1 MRFLSYLAS
10 FRALLICLTASAA
23 VSGGTATAQ
32 LLVPVD
38 GPLAELERTTLP
50 AAGTHK
56 VVLRVARFGR
66 YAISVSSEQGVA
78 LQLVDRMAG
87 PGEVQGIAGEEDGRI
102 DLFLDYGEY
111 LVITT
116 GHPQAE
122 GEATLS
128 VQPFAEAN
136 PDPAPQLV
144 ELKPVVEQLLDHQQ
158 RSYWLQI
165 KKRRWVAFEAGGR
178 TLRDLRLWLD
188 GSWLVDARP
197 ATEVLDPVVGRP
209 QLACR
214 LVYRLEPGLYL
225 LTAYGGREQAWA
237 DDNGDHPF
245 YLRMGI
251 PVLGTA
257 GRTRYQLG
265 PLGIDRWLVPAK
277 ASFFRIELPEALPAT
292 LQVGHYSEST
302 PFAPG
307 ASARIDKESRLPIA
321 EVTNSSDQKGYDVIT
336 VKATADQPYTLQHF
350 RIVYEHRFR
359 VSGEHWIS
367 TIHSGHPGDSIE
379 ATSFIAAWDRN
390 RLQREPIRSQV
401 VEIGSDG
408 WASRCNLL
416 EPLTVFLRVTSSG
429 EYLIES
435 EGTEAEFL
443 IEPFF
448 VYRPSNYKAPPF
460 KRAGETW
467 DLQEGYYVL
476 TVRPVLKGIL
486 EMAIK
491 PTGFIGNLMS
501 RIGLGSEVERLPVR
515 ASNRFPSVLLY
526 SDWSYT
532 IFINRQ
538 PEVRTGLVLRQ
549 LPMSLHDP
557 LPLTMQPQTQVTV
570 PFTLSEPSLVTAV
583 TEDGTRLPISVDDT
597 PLQEQHK
604 AGKGQHTVVVHHRQG
619 EETIVCSV
627 AAVPLRL
634 LDTEPLPA
642 LPAGTLD
649 SLPDLPVLTADRP
662 QFFDLNRRQRTT
674 FLVSATDDALYRLE
688 TTGLLDT
695 EGNLR
700 SRVVTSLARSDSGGS
715 GRNLFLQQFMCAGDY
730 QLTVSTRGDSR
741 GHLGLELIRT
751 DPEPGGELRLGLPAR
766 ISLDDG
772 GSVVY
777 RFQISEPGRYRLRS
791 YALGHTPRCRL
802 EDGDGWPV
810 VKPNQPANID
820 RHFEAGEYRLVLL
833 PESVPGRRLTLLE
846 KVEPPIEYEG
856 HGPHQLPLATTVR
869 HRWYEP
875 EEDGAPRQP
884 DLWAFE
890 LPGATEVSIR
900 LTAEMHGHLIRRSDG
915 GDQEAAYVPPMRDWQ
930 GPLEAGSYRFEVE
943 CVRRNNRVDYELAVN
958 PVALLP
964 GLERSLTAPST
975 VPVAIGDGGLVE
987 ISSFGATDVSARL
1000 IDSHGRTVVQND
1012 DRAND
1017 WNFHLT
1023 GRLQPGAYSLQVSPV
1038 GALSATTTVVMDA
1051 RNEVADQAQQLPFA
1065 LTIEPGSDV
1074 HTIPISLPPAELLVV
1089 AARSAESI
1097 GLAVERQTADGDWQT
1112 ITTRIVP
1119 TAQIELPLSGND
1131 QLRLRLWSVD
1141 RRESPV
1147 TLTAAAVTPPH
1158 LSERLLAQG
1167 ASVPPLAGI
1176 EPAVAMA
1183 AVELDRPGSLILKT
1197 ASTGLRW
1204 SGATGQPL
1212 APVAGGILQA
1222 PGTIGWIVVPAA
1234 RGSVT
1239 VKALRARLEPG
1250 SGGGLQMPLA
1260 SGRPALVDL
1269 DAGRGGPLLVIARS
1283 MIGQPAV
1290 RVVSAGTSVSP
1301 SLAGVAIA
1309 DNAAAAVAL
1318 TEPVSPAALAWLAG
1332 PASEPLD
1339 VRLTTISFSRLRAS
1353 PARFGRI
1360 DDRLEPGAAAVAY
1373 NLPSGTKKLSITLTS
1388 GLVAAVTRG
1397 DQVSSLHWN
1406 GGQPMSE
1413 QLTTSGD
1420 VLLVLPTGD
1429 QTELFSV
1436 EILPADE
1443 APVVTVDRPF
1453 ETRLPVSGTLRLRIE
1468 PGGSPQ
1474 KLHILG
1480 AAQPATFM
1488 SDDGLVIRGHT
1499 IEIGDRGGELLLPHE
1514 TGLVIAWLATGDDP
1528 ALALWLGVRR
1538 PRSVRVEAPQRLRL
1552 EGRVQSFRL
1561 EHESPVLLSISSQ
1574 DQALF
1579 RLDTSGGTRA
1589 WVDFD
1594 SGTKH
1599 ALLPAGSA
1607 ELSIR
1612 ALAGAGLGAELE
1624 LLTSTVTEVGE
1635 GLGPEVLLAPGRG
1648 HAFQLT
1654 VSEPGQVGLGVRA
1667 GADTVDCELLTA
1679 DGRFLGSGVVQM
1691 HELDAGDYL
1700 LLVRLPP
1707 DREAVRA
1714 RPAVVG
1720 LERPSTGPPAD
1731 QVRHYMELERS
1742 SR

>member
-1 MRFLSYLAS
+1 MRFLSCVAS
-10 FRALLICLTASAA
+10 FRALLICLTALVAA
-23 VSGGTATAQ
+23 SGGTADAQ

-38 GPLAELERTTLP
+38 GPLAELERTTVP

-56 VVLRVARFGR
+56 VVLRVSRFGR

-87 PGEVQGIAGEEDGRI
+87 PGEVRGIAGEEDGRI

-122 GEATLS
+122 GEAALS

-136 PDPAPQLV
+136 PEPAPQLV
-144 ELKPVVEQLLDHQQ
+144 ELKPVVGQLLDHQQ

-188 GSWLVDARP
+188 GSWLVDAKP
-197 ATEVLDPVVGRP
+197 TTEVLDPVVGRP
-209 QLACR
+209 QLTCR
-214 LVYRLEPGLYL
+214 LVYRLDPGLYL

-251 PVLGTA
+251 PILGSA

-277 ASFFRIELPEALPAT
+277 ASFFRIELPEAVPAT

-307 ASARIDKESRLPIA
+307 ASARIDKESRLPVA
-321 EVTNSSDQKGYDVIT
+321 ELNNSPDQNGYDVIT

-359 VSGEHWIS
+359 VAGEHWIS
-367 TIHSGHPGDSIE
+367 TIHSGHPADSID
-379 ATSFIAAWDRN
+379 ATSFIAAWDHN
-390 RLQREPIRSQV
+390 RLQREPVRAQV
-401 VEIGSDG
+401 VEIGGSDG
-408 WASRCNLL
+408 WATRCNLI

-443 IEPFF
+443 VEPFF
-448 VYRPSNYKAPPF
+448 VYRPREYKAPPF

-476 TVRPVLKGIL
+476 TVRPVRKGIL
-486 EMAIK
+486 EMSIK

-501 RIGLGSEVERLPVR
+501 RIGLGLDEERPPVR
-515 ASNRFPSVLLY
+515 ASSRFPSVLLY
-526 SDWSYT
+526 TDWSYT
-532 IFINRQ
+532 IFMNRQ

-557 LPLTMQPQTQVTV
+557 LPLTMQPQTQVTL
-570 PFTLSEPSLVTAV
+570 PFTLSESSLVTAV
-583 TEDGTRLPISVDDT
+583 NEDGTRLPISVDNA
-597 PLQEQHK
+597 PLQEQYK
-604 AGKGQHTVVVHHRQG
+604 AGKGKHTVVVHYQQG

-627 AAVPLRL
+627 GAVPLRL
-634 LDTEPLPA
+634 LDSEPLPA

-662 QFFDLNRRQRTT
+662 NFFDLSRRQRTT
-674 FLVSATDDALYRLE
+674 FLVSAADDALYRLE

-700 SRVVTSLARSDSGGS
+700 SRVVTSLARSGSGGS
-715 GRNLFLQQFMCAGDY
+715 GRNLFLHQFMCAGDY
-730 QLTVSTRGDSR
+730 QLTVSTKGDSR
-741 GHLGLELIRT
+741 GHLGLELTRT

-777 RFQISEPGRYRLRS
+777 RFQISEAGRYRLRS

-833 PESVPGRRLTLLE
+833 PEAVPGRRLTLLE
-846 KVEPPIEYEG
+846 KVEPPLEYEG

-875 EEDGAPRQP
+875 EEGAPRQP
-884 DLWAFE
+884 EVWVFD
-890 LPGATEVSIR
+890 LPGATDVSIR
-900 LTAEMHGHLIRRSDG
+900 LTAEMHGHLIRSTDS
-915 GDQEAAYVPPMRDWQ
+915 GDQEAAYVPPLRGWQ
-930 GPLEAGSYRFEVE
+930 GHLEAGSYRFEVE

-964 GLERSLTAPST
+964 GLERALTAPAT
-975 VPVAIGDGGLVE
+975 VPIAIGDGGLVE

-1017 WNFHLT
+1017 WNFHIT

-1038 GALSATTTVVMDA
+1038 GAASAATTVVMDA
-1051 RNEVADQAQQLPFA
+1051 RNEVTGQAQQLPLA

-1074 HTIPISLPPAELLVV
+1074 HTIPIGVPAAELLVV

-1097 GLAVERQTADGDWQT
+1097 GLAVERRTDGGSWQT
-1112 ITTRIVP
+1112 ITTRIDP
-1119 TAQIELPLSGND
+1119 TVQIELPLSDND

-1167 ASVPPLAGI
+1167 ASMPPLAGF
-1176 EPAVAMA
+1176 EPTVALA
-1183 AVELDRPGSLILKT
+1183 AVDLQRPGTLLLQT
-1197 ASTGLRW
+1197 AAAGLRW
-1204 SGATGQPL
+1204 SGAEQPL
-1212 APVAGGILQA
+1212 APVSGNLLQA
-1222 PGTIGWIVVPAA
+1222 PGTTGWIAIPAA

-1239 VKALRARLEPG
+1239 VKALRARLEPD
-1250 SGGGLQMPLA
+1250 SGGGLQMPLV

-1269 DAGRGGPLLVIARS
+1269 DAGQGGPLLVIARS

-1290 RVVSAGTSVSP
+1290 RVVSADGSASP
-1301 SLAGVAIA
+1301 SLSGVAIA
-1309 DNAAAAVAL
+1309 ENAAAAVAL
-1318 TEPVSPAALAWLAG
+1318 TDPATPAALVWLAG
-1332 PASEPLD
+1332 PANEPLD
-1339 VRLTTISFSRLRAS
+1339 VRLTTLAFTRPRAVS
-1353 PARFGRI
+1353 AGFGRL
-1360 DDRLEPGAAAVAY
+1360 DLNLEPGTAAVAY
-1373 NLPSGTKKLSITLTS
+1373 DLPSGIKKLSITLTP
-1388 GLVAAVTRG
+1388 GLVAAVTSG
-1397 DQVSSLHWN
+1397 DQVRSLHWN
-1406 GGQPMSE
+1406 GGQPLSE
-1413 QLTTSGD
+1413 QLLTPGD
-1420 VLLVLPTGD
+1420 GLLVLHTRD
-1429 QTELFSV
+1429 QSDLLSV

-1443 APVVTVDRPF
+1443 EPVVTTESPF
-1453 ETRLPVSGTLRLRIE
+1453 ENRSPVSGTMRLRVE
-1468 PGGSPQ
+1468 PGRGSH

-1480 AAQPATFM
+1480 AARPATFM
-1488 SDDGLVIRGHT
+1488 GNDGDVIRGHT
-1499 IEIGDRGGELLLPHE
+1499 IAVGDRAGELLLSHGP
-1514 TGLVIAWLATGDDP
+1514 GLVLAWLAAGDEP
-1528 ALALWLGVRR
+1528 ELALWQGIKRSR
-1538 PRSVRVEAPQRLRL
+1538 PARVEAPLRLRL
-1552 EGRVQSFRL
+1552 ESRVQSFRL
-1561 EHESPVLLSISSQ
+1561 EHQSPVLLSLSSQ
-1574 DQALF
+1574 DQAIF
-1579 RLDTSGGTRA
+1579 RLVTGTVSRA
-1589 WVDFD
+1589 WVDLD
-1594 SGTKH
+1594 GGTEH

-1612 ALAGAGLGAELE
+1612 ALAGAELGAELE
-1624 LLTSTVTEVGE
+1624 LLTTPVTAVGE

-1648 HAFQLT
+1648 HAFRFT
-1654 VSEPGQVGLGVRA
+1654 VNESGQIGLGVRA
-1667 GADTVDCELLTA
+1667 GADTVECQLLTS
-1679 DGRFLGSGVVQM
+1679 DGRLLGSGVVQM

-1720 LERPSTGPPAD
+1720 IERPPTGPPAD
-1731 QVRHYMELERS
+1731 KVRLYLELERS

>member
-1 MRFLSYLAS
+1 MRFLSYVAS
-10 FRALLICLTASAA
+10 FRALLICLTAFAA
-23 VSGGTATAQ
+23 VSGGTASAQ

-38 GPLAELERTTLP
+38 GPLAELERSTVP
-50 AAGTHK
+50 ASGTHK

-66 YAISVSSEQGVA
+66 YTISVSSEQGVA

-87 PGEVQGIAGEEDGRI
+87 PGEVQGIAGKEDGRI

-128 VQPFAEAN
+128 VQAFAEAN

-144 ELKPVVEQLLDHQQ
+144 ELKPVVDQLLDHQQ

-197 ATEVLDPVVGRP
+197 TTEVLAPVVGRP

-251 PVLGTA
+251 PKLGSA

-265 PLGIDRWLVPAK
+265 PLGIDRWLVPAET
-277 ASFFRIELPEALPAT
+277 SFFRIELPEAVPAT
-292 LQVGHYSEST
+292 LQVVHYSESA

-307 ASARIDKESRLPIA
+307 ASANIDKESRLPIA
-321 EVTNSSDQKGYDVIT
+321 ELTNSASRNGFDIIT

-359 VSGEHWIS
+359 VSGEYWIS

-379 ATSFIAAWDRN
+379 ATSFIAAWERN
-390 RLQREPIRSQV
+390 RLQREPVRAQV

-408 WASRCNLL
+408 WASRCNLV

-435 EGTEAEFL
+435 DDTEAEFL
-443 IEPFF
+443 VEPFF
-448 VYRPSNYKAPPF
+448 VHRPRDYEAPPF

-476 TVRPVLKGIL
+476 TVRPVRKGIL

-491 PTGFIGNLMS
+491 PTTGLIGNLMS
-501 RIGLGSEVERLPVR
+501 RIGFGSEVEPPPVK
-515 ASNRFPSVLLY
+515 ASNRFPSVRLY

-532 IFINRQ
+532 MYMNRQ
-538 PEVRTGLVLRQ
+538 PEVRTGLVLRK
-549 LPMSLHDP
+549 LPMSLYDP
-557 LPLTMQPQTQVTV
+557 LPLTMQPKSQVTV
-570 PFTLSEPSLVTAV
+570 PFTLSEPSLITAV
-583 TEDGTRLPISVDDT
+583 TEGGTRLPISVDDA
-597 PLQEQHK
+597 PLQEQYQ
-604 AGKGQHTVVVHHRQG
+604 AGKGQHTVVVHYQQG

-627 AAVPLRL
+627 GAVPLRL
-634 LDTEPLPA
+634 LDSQPLPA

-649 SLPDLPVLTADRP
+649 SLPDLPVLTAERP
-662 QFFDLNRRQRTT
+662 HFFDLSRRQRTT
-674 FLVSATDDALYRLE
+674 FLVSAADDALYRLE

-700 SRVVTSLARSDSGGS
+700 SRVVTSLASSDSGGS
-715 GRNLFLQQFMCAGDY
+715 GRNLFLHQFMCAGDY

-741 GHLGLELIRT
+741 GHLGLELTRT

-772 GSVVY
+772 GSVAY
-777 RFQISEPGRYRLRS
+777 HFRIEEPGHYRLRS
-791 YALGHTPRCRL
+791 HALGHTPRCRL

-810 VKPNQPANID
+810 VKPNQPAEID

-833 PESVPGRRLTLLE
+833 PEAVPGRRLTLLE
-846 KVEPPIEYEG
+846 KVEPPIEYDG

-875 EEDGAPRQP
+875 EEGALRQP
-884 DLWAFE
+884 DVWVFD
-890 LPGATEVSIR
+890 LPGTTEVSIR
-900 LTAEMHGHLIRRSDG
+900 LSAEMHGNLIRITG
-915 GDQEAAYVPPMRDWQ
+915 GLQDTAYVPSLRGWQ
-930 GPLEAGSYRFEVE
+930 GHLEAGRYRFEVE
-943 CVRRNNRVDYELAVN
+943 CVRRDNRVDYELAVN

-964 GLERSLTAPST
+964 GLERSLTAPAT
-975 VPVAIGDGGLVE
+975 IPVAIGDGGLVE

-1000 IDSHGRTVVQND
+1000 TDGNGRTVVQND

-1038 GALSATTTVVMDA
+1038 GTASATTTVVMDA
-1051 RNEVADQAQQLPFA
+1051 RNEVTDQAQQLPFA

-1074 HTIPISLPPAELLVV
+1074 HTIPISLPAAELLVV

-1097 GLAVERQTADGDWQT
+1097 GLAVERRTEGGWQT
-1112 ITTRIVP
+1112 VTTQIDP
-1119 TAQIELPLSGND
+1119 TVQIELPLSGND

-1158 LSERLLAQG
+1158 LSERLLVQG
-1167 ASVPPLAGI
+1167 ASVPPLAGV
-1176 EPAVAMA
+1176 EPAVALA
-1183 AVELDRPGSLILKT
+1183 AIDLQRPGTLLLQT
-1197 ASTGLRW
+1197 AATGMRW
-1204 SGATGQPL
+1204 SGARQPL
-1212 APVAGGILQA
+1212 APVSGSILQA
-1222 PGTIGWIVVPAA
+1222 HATTGWIAVPVASGA
-1234 RGSVT
+1234 IT
-1239 VKALRARLEPG
+1239 VKARRTRLIPG
-1250 SGGGLQMPLA
+1250 SDLQIPLV
-1260 SGRPALVDL
+1260 SGQPALVDL
-1269 DAGRGGPLLVIARS
+1269 DTGRGGPLLVIARS

-1290 RVVSAGTSVSP
+1290 RVVAADGSASP
-1301 SLAGVAIA
+1301 SLSGVAIA

-1318 TEPVSPAALAWLAG
+1318 TSPASPVAMAWLAE
-1332 PASEPLD
+1332 PATEPLD
-1339 VRLTTISFSRLRAS
+1339 VRLTTLAFTRPRAAA
-1353 PARFGRI
+1353 ARFGRL
-1360 DDRLEPGAAAVAY
+1360 DDRIEPGTGAVAY
-1373 NLPSGTKKLSITLTS
+1373 DLPPGTKKLSISLTS
-1388 GLVAAVTRG
+1388 GLAAAVTSG
-1397 DQVSSLHWN
+1397 DQVRSLHWN
-1406 GGQPMSE
+1406 GGQPLSE
-1413 QLTTSGD
+1413 QLVTTGD
-1420 VLLVLPTGD
+1420 GLLVLHTRD
-1429 QTELFSV
+1429 RSDLLSV
-1436 EILPADE
+1436 EILPAGE
-1443 APVVTVDRPF
+1443 APVVTAEKPF
-1453 ETRLPVSGTLRLRIE
+1453 ETRLAVSGTMRLRVE
-1468 PGGSPQ
+1468 PDRGSH

-1480 AAQPATFM
+1480 AARPATFM
-1488 SDDGLVIRGHT
+1488 GSDGEVMRGHT
-1499 IEIGDRGGELLLPHE
+1499 ITVGDRAGELMLSHGP
-1514 TGLVIAWLATGDDP
+1514 GLVLVWLAAGDEP
-1528 ALALWLGVRR
+1528 ELALWQGVKRAR
-1538 PRSVRVEAPQRLRL
+1538 PARVEAPLRLRL

-1561 EHESPVLLSISSQ
+1561 EHDSTVLLSISSQ

-1579 RLDTSGGTRA
+1579 RLVTATVSRA
-1589 WVDFD
+1589 WVDLD
-1594 SGTKH
+1594 SGTEH
-1599 ALLPAGSA
+1599 TLLPAGSA

-1612 ALAGAGLGAELE
+1612 ALAGAELGAELE
-1624 LLTSTVTEVGE
+1624 LITTPLTSIGE

-1648 HAFQLT
+1648 HAFRFT

-1667 GADTVDCELLTA
+1667 GADTVECELLTSA
-1679 DGRFLGSGVVQM
+1679 GTLLGSGVVQM

-1714 RPAVVG
+1714 RPALVG
-1720 LERPSTGPPAD
+1720 LTRPSGGPPAD
-1731 QVRHYMELERS
+1731 QVQRYVDLERS